1 LSFSACSVRQWAFI
15 FRQLSEFLVCLTK
28 QGAKKFMSYLSWT
41 IFKILKMIRFKE
53 RIDFMHPKRSAK
65 VKAPYF
71 SNKKYSTTE
80 LMVLGRPVLPIR
92 PIESKALAHVVYFHG
107 GGYSIEA
114 SGLHFQLMKQLI
126 DLANCTVT
134 YMDYP
139 LAPEFSVVDT
149 MDMALEAYSQLLLAH
164 PEHQFVLMGDSAGGG
179 LALSLSMLIRD
190 KGLKDAKKIILF
202 SPWLDIKLTNE
213 RISLYE
219 KRDFVLNA
227 ESLRKI
233 GEIYRGDLHASHYL
247 VSPKYGDLKGLG
259 DIAVFFGSEEIF
271 YPDCLEF
278 CGANSTG
285 SARVTAYE
293 YAGMQHDWVI
303 LPIPEAHR
311 ALDEAVVFM
320 REAHAQKTL

>member
-1 LSFSACSVRQWAFI
+1 
-15 FRQLSEFLVCLTK
+15 
-28 QGAKKFMSYLSWT
+28 MSYLSIM

-65 VKAPYF
+65 GKVPYF
-71 SNKKYSTTE
+71 SKKKYRTTE
-80 LMVLGRPVLPIR
+80 LVVFGRLVLTISPP
-92 PIESKALAHVVYFHG
+92 ESKTLQHVIYFHG

-114 SGLHFQLMKQLI
+114 SGGHFQIMKQLI
-126 DLANCTVT
+126 DRANCTVT
-134 YMDYP
+134 YVDYP

-149 MDMALEAYSQLLLAH
+149 MDMALETYSRLLSAH
-164 PEHQFVLMGDSAGGG
+164 PDHQFVLMGDSAGGG

-190 KGLKDAKKIILF
+190 KGLKGAEKIILF
-202 SPWLDIKLTNE
+202 SPWLDIKLTNK

-219 KRDFVLNA
+219 KRDFVLDT

-233 GEIYRGDLHASHYL
+233 GEIYAGNRHAAQYL
-247 VSPKYGDLKGLG
+247 VSPKYGDLTGLG

-271 YPDCLEF
+271 CPDCMEF
-278 CGANSTG
+278 CDSGNAGSTKI
-285 SARVTAYE
+285 RAYK

-311 ALDEAVVFM
+311 ALDEAVAFM
-320 REAHAQKTL
+320 RETQGQETL